1 MNIPLVR
8 FLISPG
14 VCTTGLCGLMKQN
27 MTTPLDIATGPTH
40 EPVQS
45 GSELVEFD
53 RRRCHGFVGLEDDIA
68 SIRPQR

>member
-1 MNIPLVR
+1 
-8 FLISPG
+8 
-14 VCTTGLCGLMKQN
+14 MKQN

-45 GSELVEFD
+45 GGELVEFD